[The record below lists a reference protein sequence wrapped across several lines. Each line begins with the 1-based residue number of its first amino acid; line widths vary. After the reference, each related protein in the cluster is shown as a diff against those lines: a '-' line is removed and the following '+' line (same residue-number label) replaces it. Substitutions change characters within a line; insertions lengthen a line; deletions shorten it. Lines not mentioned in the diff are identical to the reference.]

1 MVVQAVAQDQRLG
14 FARVYRMSD
23 VSSAAWQAFTI
34 VPYGAVLHV
43 PAGWEAL
50 PPVPANGPEILRATG
65 GRGRSLIVFKV
76 PAHGKTAAQV
86 ADVAQEK
93 LAAHGYDDFT
103 RAEATFAGQPG
114 VALDFVARRSS
125 SGAVIYRT
133 REYFAVRGN
142 AAFVF
147 GMGSA
152 TWEEDLPLIE
162 QIAERFELAE

>member
-1 MVVQAVAQDQRLG
+1 
-14 FARVYRMSD
+14 MSD
-23 VSSAAWQAFTI
+23 ASNAPWKAIKV

-43 PAGWEAL
+43 PADWEAL

-65 GRGRSLIVFKV
+65 GPGRSLIVFKV
-76 PAHGKTAAQV
+76 PARGLTAAGV

-103 RAEATFAGQPG
+103 RAEVRFAGQPG
-114 VALDFVARRSS
+114 VALDFVTRRT
-125 SGAVIYRT
+125 GEGRVIART

-142 AAFVF
+142 AAFVL

-152 TWEEDLPLIE
+152 TWEEHLPLIE
-162 QIAERFELAE
+162 RIAERFELAE